1 MKTLLQILLL
11 CIPALASAFAVAGD
25 GTQLQADMQRIL
37 DEEGLQGVVW
47 TTVTAD
53 GLAANGAAGVRDAA
67 TRSPMQTSTRVHVG
81 SVTKAV
87 LAIGVLRL
95 VSQGRLSLDAPVAE
109 VVPAIGFDNRW
120 ESTHPVRVRHLL
132 AHTAGLEN
140 LRLGQFFSLKAS
152 ADVPL
157 AIASGT
163 DRAPLRV
170 LSQPGSRF
178 SYSNLGYTVLGQ
190 VIEAVS
196 GERYEAWMDR
206 EVLAALGMRD
216 STFTYTTQAGSQ
228 ADPHL
233 AMGHFEQA
241 RPAPAVPTFLRPAA
255 QLTTTAGDMAL
266 FASFLLGDGSTAG
279 QPFIEME
286 LMEAL
291 TTPAG
296 TEAVRAGLPLGHGLV
311 LVGRDRHGQVGGCHP
326 GNTVGY
332 WAMLCV
338 FPQQRR
344 AFFVATNTDNEDG
357 DNERLNQ
364 RLIEALA
371 LPPVAPFA
379 PFAPPQVASPTS
391 PSLPEWDGLYV
402 RSPQAMP
409 AIAPLQG
416 LTEFIRVDTLGD
428 KLRLRSLSRDA
439 QLLQPFG
446 NQLFRADSRVLPSHV
461 LLMGEDGQP
470 VLSDGL
476 RSHVRVPAWRIIMPG
491 LLLSIAM
498 IGVVITMLAGV
509 VLAIRGK
516 LRWRSPV
523 FLPALAG
530 AALLL
535 PIALLCRQS
544 LLELGDRTVASIT
557 LASVSLLLPLALLAG
572 TAVGLHGWRRA
583 GRSTRLLTACLL
595 ATLPGVGLLV
605 AWQLLPLRL
614 WLL

>member
-1 MKTLLQILLL
+1 
-11 CIPALASAFAVAGD
+11 
-25 GTQLQADMQRIL
+25 
-37 DEEGLQGVVW
+37 
-47 TTVTAD
+47 
-53 GLAANGAAGVRDAA
+53 
-67 TRSPMQTSTRVHVG
+67 
-81 SVTKAV
+81 
-87 LAIGVLRL
+87 
-95 VSQGRLSLDAPVAE
+95 
-109 VVPAIGFDNRW
+109 
-120 ESTHPVRVRHLL
+120 
-132 AHTAGLEN
+132 
-140 LRLGQFFSLKAS
+140 
-152 ADVPL
+152 
-157 AIASGT
+157 
-163 DRAPLRV
+163 
-170 LSQPGSRF
+170 
-178 SYSNLGYTVLGQ
+178 
-190 VIEAVS
+190 
-196 GERYEAWMDR
+196 
-206 EVLAALGMRD
+206 
-216 STFTYTTQAGSQ
+216 
-228 ADPHL
+228 
-233 AMGHFEQA
+233 MGHFEQA

-266 FASFLLGDGSTAG
+266 FASFLLGDGSNAG
-279 QPFIEME
+279 QPFIATD
-286 LMEAL
+286 LMNAV
-291 TTPAG
+291 TAPAG
-296 TEAVRAGLPLGHGLV
+296 TEAMRAGLSLGHGLV

-326 GNTVGY
+326 GNTVGF

-338 FPQQRR
+338 FPQQRS
-344 AFFVATNTDNEDG
+344 AFFVATNTDNEDA

-364 RLIEALA
+364 RLVEALA
-371 LPPVAPFA
+371 LPPLAPV
-379 PFAPPQVASPTS
+379 APPQVASPTS
-391 PSLPEWDGLYV
+391 PSLSEWAGLYV

-409 AIAPLQG
+409 AIAPLQA

-439 QLLQPFG
+439 QLLQPLG
-446 NQLFRADSRVLPSHV
+446 NQLYRADGRVLPSHV

-476 RSHVRVPAWRIIMPG
+476 RNHVRVPAWRIIVPG

-498 IGVVITMLAGV
+498 IGVVTTMLAGV

-535 PIALLCRQS
+535 PIALLYRQS

-572 TAVGLHGWRRA
+572 TAMGLHGWRRA

>member
-1 MKTLLQILLL
+1 MKPLLQILLL
-11 CIPALASAFAVAGD
+11 CTSTLASPVAVAGD
-25 GTQLQADMQRIL
+25 GAQLQADMQRIL

-53 GLAANGAAGVRDAA
+53 GRAANGAAGVRDAA

-87 LAIGVLRL
+87 IAIGVLRL
-95 VSQGRLSLDAPVAE
+95 VSQGRLSLDTPVAE
-109 VVPAIGFDNRW
+109 VVPAIRFDNRW
-120 ESTHPVRVRHLL
+120 ESTHPIRVRHLL

-140 LRLGQFFSLKAS
+140 LKLGQFFSLKAT

-157 AIASGT
+157 VIASGT
-163 DRAPLRV
+163 DAAPLRV

-196 GERYEAWMDR
+196 GERYETWMDR

-216 STFTYTTQAGSQ
+216 STFTYTTQAGAQ

-266 FASFLLGDGSTAG
+266 FASFLLGDGSNAG
-279 QPFIEME
+279 QPFIATD
-286 LMEAL
+286 LMNAV
-291 TTPAG
+291 TAPAG
-296 TEAVRAGLPLGHGLV
+296 TEAMRAGLSLGHGLV

-326 GNTVGY
+326 GNTVGF

-338 FPQQRR
+338 FPQQRS
-344 AFFVATNTDNEDG
+344 AFFVATNTDNEDA

-364 RLIEALA
+364 RLVEALA
-371 LPPVAPFA
+371 LPPLAPV
-379 PFAPPQVASPTS
+379 APPQVASPTS
-391 PSLPEWDGLYV
+391 PSLSEWAGLYV

-409 AIAPLQG
+409 AIAPLQA

-439 QLLQPFG
+439 QLLQPLG
-446 NQLFRADSRVLPSHV
+446 NQLYRADGRVLPSHV

-476 RSHVRVPAWRIIMPG
+476 RNHVRVPAWRIIVPG

-498 IGVVITMLAGV
+498 IGVVTTMLAGV

-535 PIALLCRQS
+535 PIALLYRQS

-572 TAVGLHGWRRA
+572 TAMGLHGWRRA

>member
-1 MKTLLQILLL
+1 MKPLLQILLL
-11 CIPALASAFAVAGD
+11 CISVLASPVAVAGG
-25 GTQLQADMQRIL
+25 GTQLHADMQRIL

-53 GLAANGAAGVRDAA
+53 GSTANGAAGVRDAA
-67 TRSPMQTSTRVHVG
+67 TRSPMQASTRVHVG

-95 VSQGRLSLDAPVAE
+95 VSQGRLSLDTPVAE
-109 VVPAIGFDNRW
+109 VVPEIGFDNHW

-140 LRLGQFFSLKAS
+140 LKLGQFFSLEAS

-157 AIASGT
+157 ATASGT
-163 DRAPLRV
+163 DRALLRV

-190 VIEAVS
+190 VVEAVT
-196 GERYEAWMDR
+196 GERYETWMDR
-206 EVLAALGMRD
+206 EVLDALGMRD
-216 STFTYTTQAGSQ
+216 STFTYTTQTGSH
-228 ADPHL
+228 ADPRL

-241 RPAPAVPTFLRPAA
+241 RPASATPTFLRPAA
-255 QLTTTAGDMAL
+255 QLTTTAGDMAS

-279 QPFIEME
+279 QPFIAME
-286 LMEAL
+286 LMEAS
-291 TTPAG
+291 TAPAE

-338 FPQQRR
+338 FPQQRS
-344 AFFVATNTDNEDG
+344 AFFVATNTDNEDA

-371 LPPVAPFA
+371 LPPVAPA
-379 PFAPPQVASPTS
+379 RAASPTR
-391 PSLPEWDGLYV
+391 PSLSEWDGLYV

-409 AIAPLQG
+409 AIAPLQA
-416 LTEFIRVDTLGD
+416 LTEFIRMDTLGD
-428 KLRLRSLSRDA
+428 KLRLRALSKEA
-439 QLLQPFG
+439 QLLQPLG
-446 NQLFRADSRVLPSHV
+446 NQLFRADGRVLPSHV
-461 LLMGEDGQP
+461 LLIGEDGQR

-476 RSHVRVPAWRIIMPG
+476 RSHVRVPAWRIIVPG
-491 LLLSIAM
+491 LLLAIAM

-509 VLAIRGK
+509 VLTIRGK
-516 LRWRSPV
+516 LRWQNPIT
-523 FLPALAG
+523 LPLLAC

-535 PIALLCRQS
+535 PIALLYRQS
-544 LLELGDRTVASIT
+544 LLQLGDRTVASIT
-557 LASVSLLLPLALLAG
+557 LASASLLLPLALLAG

-583 GRSTRLLTACLL
+583 DRGTRLLTACLL

>member
-1 MKTLLQILLL
+1 MKTLLQVLLL
-11 CIPALASAFAVAGD
+11 CVSVLATPFAAAD
-25 GTQLQADMQRIL
+25 DDTQLHADMQRII

-53 GLAANGAAGVRDAA
+53 GRAANGAAGVRDAV
-67 TRSPMQTSTRVHVG
+67 TRAPIQASTHVHVG

-87 LAIGVLRL
+87 LSLGVLRMI
-95 VSQGRLSLDAPVAE
+95 SQGRLSLETPVTQ
-109 VVPAIGFDNRW
+109 VVPAIGFDNPW

-140 LRLGQFFSLKAS
+140 LKLGQFFSLKAT

-190 VIEAVS
+190 AIEAVS
-196 GERYEAWMDR
+196 GERYETWMDR
-206 EVLAALGMRD
+206 EVLDALGMRD
-216 STFTYTTQAGSQ
+216 STFTYTAQTGSYS
-228 ADPHL
+228 DPHL

-266 FASFLLGDGSTAG
+266 FAGFLLGDGSNAG
-279 QPFIEME
+279 QPFIAME
-286 LMEAL
+286 LMKAL
-291 TTPAG
+291 TAPAG
-296 TEAVRAGLPLGHGLV
+296 TEAMRAGLPLGHGLV

-332 WAMLCV
+332 WAMLCI
-338 FPQQRR
+338 FPQQHS
-344 AFFVATNTDNEDG
+344 AFFVATNTDNEDAEY
-357 DNERLNQ
+357 ERLNQ
-364 RLIEALA
+364 RLVEALA
-371 LPPVAPFA
+371 LPPVAPV
-379 PFAPPQVASPTS
+379 APPQVVSPTS
-391 PSLPEWDGLYV
+391 PSLSEWDGLYV

-409 AIAPLQG
+409 ATAPLQA

-439 QLLQPFG
+439 QLLQPLG
-446 NQLFRADSRVLPSHV
+446 NRLFRAEGRVLPSHV
-461 LLMGEDGQP
+461 LLIGEDGQP
-470 VLSDGL
+470 VLSDGV
-476 RSHVRVPAWRIIMPG
+476 RNHVRIPAWRIIVPA
-491 LLLSIAM
+491 LLLSIAI
-498 IGVVITMLAGV
+498 IGVVIMMLTGV
-509 VLAIRGK
+509 VLAIRRK
-516 LRWRSPV
+516 LRWQNPI
-523 FLPALAG
+523 FLPFLAG
-530 AALLL
+530 TALLL
-535 PIALLCRQS
+535 PIALLYRQS

>member
-1 MKTLLQILLL
+1 MKTLVQILLL
-11 CIPALASAFAVAGD
+11 CASLLATPFAASND
-25 GTQLQADMQRIL
+25 RSQLHTDMQRIL

-53 GLAANGAAGVRDAA
+53 GSAANGAAGVRDAA
-67 TRSPMQTSTRVHVG
+67 TRSPMQASTRVHVG

-95 VSQGRLSLDAPVAE
+95 VSQGRLSLDTPVAE
-109 VVPAIGFDNRW
+109 VVPAIDFDNPW
-120 ESTHPVRVRHLL
+120 ESTHPVRVHHLL

-140 LRLGQFFSLKAS
+140 LKLGQFFSLRAT

-157 AIASGT
+157 ATASGT
-163 DRAPLRV
+163 ERAPLRV

-190 VIEAVS
+190 VIEAIS
-196 GERYEAWMDR
+196 GERYETWMNR
-206 EVLAALGMRD
+206 EVLSALGMRD
-216 STFTYTTQAGSQ
+216 STFTYTTQTGTH

-266 FASFLLGDGSTAG
+266 FASFLLGDGSNAG
-279 QPFIEME
+279 QPFIAMD
-286 LMEAL
+286 LMNAV
-291 TTPAG
+291 TAPTG

-311 LVGRDRHGQVGGCHP
+311 LVGRDRHGQIGGCHP
-326 GNTVGY
+326 VNTVGY

-338 FPQQRR
+338 FPQQRS
-344 AFFVATNTDNEDG
+344 AFFVATNTDNEDAK
-357 DNERLNQ
+357 NERLNQ
-364 RLIEALA
+364 RLVEALA
-371 LPPVAPFA
+371 MPPVSSALA
-379 PFAPPQVASPTS
+379 ASPTTT
-391 PSLPEWDGLYV
+391 SLSQWNGFYI

-409 AIAPLQG
+409 AIAPLQA
-416 LTEFIRVDTLGD
+416 LTDFIRVDTVGD
-428 KLRLRSLSRDA
+428 QLRLRSLSRDA
-439 QLLQPFG
+439 QLLQPLG
-446 NQLFRADSRVLPSHV
+446 KRLFRAEGRVLPSHV

-476 RSHVRVPAWRIIMPG
+476 RSHVRVPAWRIIVPG
-491 LLLSIAM
+491 LLLSITM
-498 IGVVITMLAGV
+498 IGVVITMLAGA

-516 LRWRSPV
+516 LRWQNPILLPV
-523 FLPALAG
+523 LAG

-535 PIALLCRQS
+535 PITLLYRQS
-544 LLELGDRTVASIT
+544 LLELGDQTVASIT
-557 LASVSLLLPLALLAG
+557 LAGVSLLLPLALLTG

-583 GRSTRLLTACLL
+583 DRGMRLLTACLL

>member
-1 MKTLLQILLL
+1 MKTLLLNILL
-11 CIPALASAFAVAGD
+11 CVSVLATPFAAAND
-25 GTQLQADMQRIL
+25 RSQLHADMQRIL
-37 DEEGLQGVVW
+37 DEEGLQGAVW
-47 TTVTAD
+47 ATVTAD
-53 GLAANGAAGVRDAA
+53 GSAANGAAGVRDAA
-67 TRSPMQTSTRVHVG
+67 TRSPMQASTRVHVG

-95 VSQGRLSLDAPVAE
+95 VSQGRLSLDTSVAE

-140 LRLGQFFSLKAS
+140 LKLGQFFSLKAT

-163 DRAPLRV
+163 DHAPLRV

-190 VIEAVS
+190 VVEAVTD
-196 GERYEAWMDR
+196 ERYETWMDR

-216 STFTYTTQAGSQ
+216 STFRYTTQTGSQ

-241 RPAPAVPTFLRPAA
+241 RPAPAVPAFLRPAA

-279 QPFIEME
+279 QPFIAMD

-291 TTPAG
+291 TVPAG
-296 TEAVRAGLPLGHGLV
+296 TEALRAGLPLGHGLV
-311 LVGRDRHGQVGGCHP
+311 LVGRDRHGQVGSCHP

-338 FPQQRR
+338 FPQQRS
-344 AFFVATNTDNEDG
+344 AFFVATNTDNEDA

-364 RLIEALA
+364 RLVEALA
-371 LPPVAPFA
+371 LPPIAPA
-379 PFAPPQVASPTS
+379 HAASPIQTS
-391 PSLPEWDGLYV
+391 LSEWNGLYI
-402 RSPQAMP
+402 RSPLAMP
-409 AIAPLQG
+409 AIAPLQA
-416 LTEFIRVDTLGD
+416 LTDFVRVDTVGD
-428 KLRLRSLSRDA
+428 QLRLRSLSRNT
-439 QLLQPFG
+439 QLLQPLG
-446 NQLFRADSRVLPSHV
+446 NQLFRAHGRVLPSHV
-461 LLMGEDGQP
+461 LLIGEDGDRI
-470 VLSDGL
+470 LSDGL
-476 RSHVRVPAWRIIMPG
+476 RNHVRVPAWRIIVPG

-498 IGVVITMLAGV
+498 VGVVIVMLTGV
-509 VLAIRGK
+509 VFAIRGK
-516 LRWRSPV
+516 LRRQHPI
-523 FLPALAG
+523 FLPVLAG
-530 AALLL
+530 TALLL
-535 PIALLCRQS
+535 PLALFYRQS
-544 LLELGDRTVASIT
+544 LLQLGDRTVASMT
-557 LASVSLLLPLALLAG
+557 LAGVSLLLPLALLTG

-583 GRSTRLLTACLL
+583 ERGTRLLTACLL

-605 AWQLLPLRL
+605 TWQLLPLRL